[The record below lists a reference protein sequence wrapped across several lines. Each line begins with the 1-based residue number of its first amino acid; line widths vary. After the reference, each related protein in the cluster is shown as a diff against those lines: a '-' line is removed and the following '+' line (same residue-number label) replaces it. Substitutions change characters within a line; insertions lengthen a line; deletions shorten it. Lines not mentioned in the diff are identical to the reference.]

1 MFQGDKKAWPVYLTI
16 GNISKKL
23 RRQPSTHATI
33 LVGYLPM
40 AKLDCFT
47 EGIRSLQGY
56 RLFHHCMQMIF
67 EVLVKAGTEGVEMA
81 CADGWIRL
89 VFIILAAYVAD
100 YPEQCLVACCME
112 NRCPRCIVNPTERGS
127 PNISRGRDKN
137 ETLELLNKYQQGR
150 DPPQFEKIGLRAV
163 YNPFWAQLPHCDIFR
178 CFTPDILHQLH
189 KGVFKDHLVSWC
201 TQIMGEKEIDKRFKA
216 MNGYPGL
223 RHFRKGISSVS
234 QWTGTEHKE
243 MEKILLGITIG
254 GVPNRF
260 IPVVRSLIDFIYLS
274 QLQYHTSTTLE
285 SLEGCLKSFHDHKDV
300 VLELEVREHFN
311 IPKLHSI
318 IHYIECIRSLGS
330 ADGYNSE
337 SPERLHIDFAKEAYR
352 ASNKRDY
359 VEQMAVWLQRH
370 EASWLR
376 ESYLIWVE
384 KRLESLMKARE
395 VKTMDEE
402 EVEEDEVEHVQVD
415 VTQRDFNITHSQESD
430 TRAKLNLN
438 DIHYSI
444 AKSPPHKNL
453 TIEKLTENFGTT
465 NFLPALTSFLHRN
478 FPSSTITPSHR
489 DRFDAYK
496 QIAFSLP
503 SNEFLGEGS
512 LVMDRVRTST
522 FVSASGRALAKAS
535 HFDTAFVVED
545 LPLHKLEGGLS
556 GMFFYSSFVT
566 YSDHLFFFF
575 GFPNSRASCR
585 PGSTVFQSP
594 PPIRHIS
601 SPSGLYRMVHMAW
614 IA

>member
-1 MFQGDKKAWPVYLTI
+1 LKLPSGATIATLILSSDKTQLTQFQGDKKAWPVYLTI
-16 GNISKKL
+16 GNISKKI

-33 LVGYLPM
+33 LVGYLPV
-40 AKLDCFT
+40 AKLDCFS

-56 RLFHHCMQMIF
+56 RLFHHCMELIF
-67 EVLVKAGTEGVEMA
+67 SGLIQAGKEGVEMV

-112 NRCPRCIVNPTERGS
+112 NRCPRCIVIPTERGS
-127 PNISRGRDKN
+127 PEESDCRDKK
-137 ETLELLNKYQQGR
+137 ETLELLDKHQRGR
-150 DPPQFEKIGLRAV
+150 NPPQFEKIGLRAV
-163 YNPFWAQLPHCDIFR
+163 YKPFWANLPHCNIFR

-201 TQIMGEKEIDKRFKA
+201 LQIMGEKEMDNRFKA
-216 MNGYPGL
+216 MVGYPGL
-223 RHFRKGISSVS
+223 RHFKKGISSVS

-254 GVPNRF
+254 RVPNRF

-274 QLQYHTSTTLE
+274 RLQYHTSTTIK
-285 SLEGCLKSFHDHKDV
+285 SLEGCLKSFHDNKDIV
-300 VLELEVREHFN
+300 VELEIRDNFN

-318 IHYIECIRSLGS
+318 LHYVDCIRSLGS

-370 EASWLR
+370 EAIWLR

-384 KRLESLMKARE
+384 NRLESIMKAGD
-395 VKTMDEE
+395 VNAMDEE
-402 EVEEDEVEHVQVD
+402 EAEEVEHEQLQLD
-415 VTQRDFNITHSQESD
+415 VTQRDFNITQPHGEA
-430 TRAKLNLN
+430 RALLNLN
-438 DIHYSI
+438 LPNYSI
-444 AKSPPHKNL
+444 AKTPPHKNL
-453 TIEKLTENFGTT
+453 TVEKLTENFGTT
-465 NFLPALTSFLHRN
+465 TFLPALSSFLRQN
-478 FPSSTITPSHR
+478 FPASTITPSNR
-489 DRFDAYK
+489 DRFDAFK
-496 QIAFSLP
+496 QIAISLP
-503 SNEFLGEGS
+503 RNDYLGEHS
-512 LVMDRVRTST
+512 FAMDRVRTSI
-522 FVSASGRALAKAS
+522 FVNASGRTSAKPS

-556 GMFFYSSFVT
+556 GTFFSYASILTFL
-566 YSDHLFFFF
+566 DNFF
-575 GFPNSRASCR
+575 
-585 PGSTVFQSP
+585 
-594 PPIRHIS
+594 
-601 SPSGLYRMVHMAW
+601 
-614 IA
+614 